1 MQKADT
7 TKAKTTT
14 SPVPWPVLRILSG
27 YWCRA
32 NGYPDRMPM
41 SMNSGGH
48 IYDVSV
54 GDEEITISIRRNA
67 GEQSN
72 AMDQALRV
80 GKEMT
85 LACRAVT
92 SLEEQIKA
100 ESARLTPNPKAL
112 AAWRERLK
120 VALPARDKLIAE
132 YEDWKAK
139 SVPVIETMTVPASVF
154 RDEGLT
160 L

>member
-1 MQKADT
+1 MKT
-7 TKAKTTT
+7 EPTKPKTTT
-14 SPVPWPVLRILSG
+14 SLVPWPVLRILSG

-48 IYDVSV
+48 IYDVTV
-54 GDEEITISIRRNA
+54 GDDDVTISIRRNA

-80 GKEMT
+80 GKELS
-85 LACRAVT
+85 LASRQVS
-92 SLEEQIKA
+92 SLEDQINA
-100 ESARLTPNPKAL
+100 ESVRPVPDKKAIDG
-112 AAWRERLK
+112 WRERLK
-120 VALPARDKLIAE
+120 VAVVKRDALMAE
-132 YEDWKAK
+132 YEGWKAK
-139 SVPVIETMTVPASVF
+139 SVPAVETLTVPASVF
-154 RDEGLT
+154 RDEALT